1 MGRLLAGLFRKEKH
15 RVIICGR
22 DEDKAKRVA
31 QRLHV
36 HAGPIADVANA
47 NIVIVS
53 VPIENTVDTC
63 SDVLQRMM
71 GGSLLVEI
79 SSVKTGVIDR
89 IADLV
94 PPQIEYLSLHP
105 LFGPSVREFEG
116 QNMIAIPVRQ
126 AGLSNRMIASLRHM
140 GLAVEISSAEEHDKI
155 MATLQVIHHYAYLV
169 MAVEL
174 AKIAGTTSN
183 FTRYLTHS
191 LKRTLAYIRSL
202 NAIRETVFSIQKLNP
217 YGLQARREFAL
228 SAHRMIRMDN
238 EVTSEV
244 EQAIRVLEHSV
255 RPRRRTKAMK
265 DPGISEGP

>member
-1 MGRLLAGLFRKEKH
+1 MGRPLARLFRKRH

-22 DEDKAKRVA
+22 DEDKAQQVA

-36 HAGPIADVANA
+36 QAGPIADIADA

-53 VPIENTVDTC
+53 VPIENTVDVC
-63 SDVLQRMM
+63 SDVLQHMTS
-71 GGSLLVEI
+71 GSLLVEI

-94 PPQIEYLSLHP
+94 PPKIEYLSLHP
-105 LFGPSVREFEG
+105 LFGPSVRKLEG
-116 QNMIAIPVRQ
+116 QNMIAIPVKQ
-126 AGLSNRMIASLRHM
+126 SELSKRMIASLRHM

-174 AKIAGTTSN
+174 AKTAETTSN
-183 FTRYLTHS
+183 FTRNLTNS
-191 LKRTLAYIRSL
+191 LKKTLAYIRSL
-202 NAIRETVFSIQKLNP
+202 NTLRETIFSIQKLNP
-217 YGLQARREFAL
+217 YGLQARRKFAL
-228 SAHRMIRMDN
+228 SAQRMIHIDD
-238 EVTSEV
+238 EAVSEV

-255 RPRRRTKAMK
+255 RPGRRTKA
-265 DPGISEGP
+265 